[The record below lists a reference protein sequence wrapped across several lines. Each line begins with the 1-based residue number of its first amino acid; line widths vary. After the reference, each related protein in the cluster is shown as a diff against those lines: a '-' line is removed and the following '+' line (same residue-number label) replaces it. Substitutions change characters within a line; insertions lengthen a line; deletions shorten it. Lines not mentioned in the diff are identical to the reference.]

1 MAKKPSYRKLLK
13 KAIARANPAAAK
25 MKKEKRLEASA
36 KKMSNKMTS
45 PEKIFAGMMKEL
57 GVEFE
62 SQKVIDNKIYDFYIP
77 SKNMIIEVHGDYW
90 HSNSLIYEEKNL
102 NKIQIKNKKNDKYK
116 EILAKGNNYNF
127 NITWEYDLN
136 NNYEEE
142 KRKFKELLK

>member
-1 MAKKPSYRKLLK
+1 
-13 KAIARANPAAAK
+13 
-25 MKKEKRLEASA
+25 
-36 KKMSNKMTS
+36 MTS